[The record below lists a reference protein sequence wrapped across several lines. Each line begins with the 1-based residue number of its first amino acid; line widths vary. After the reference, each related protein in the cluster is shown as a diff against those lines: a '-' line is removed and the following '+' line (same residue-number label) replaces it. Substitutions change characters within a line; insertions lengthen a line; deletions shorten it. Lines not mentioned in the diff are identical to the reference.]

1 MSDSTGLIVISF
13 LGALGFYMNYYAA
26 KLTNDL
32 GAQIC
37 TGLINGAPVP
47 ITQRWLMLYNQYT
60 PYAVGGFTLTVWFGV
75 AQLLL
80 ASYVSDE
87 NVKALGYLAAI
98 MVFVGSLMWLAH
110 TSVTFFSYR
119 SLLRQAEA
127 D

>member
-26 KLTNDL
+26 RMTNDL

-37 TGLINGAPVP
+37 TGLVDGAPVP
-47 ITQRWLMLYNQYT
+47 MAQRWLMLYNQYT
-60 PYAVGGFTLTVWFGV
+60 PYAVGGFTLTIWFGL

-87 NVKALGYLAAI
+87 KVKALGYLAAF

-110 TSVTFFSYR
+110 TSVTFLSYR